1 MTHKIAIVTGATKG
15 IGLATAHHL
24 VAKGYT
30 VIGTHVQNYDED
42 FLNPL
47 RRDGLEFWRVDV
59 SDFARC
65 EAFANQVLERFS
77 SIDVLVNNAGIT
89 DDQLMLTMT
98 PEAFNRVVHVNLGGA
113 FNMVKVFTRSFM
125 KARKGSIVNIA
136 SVIGEIGNPGQANY
150 AAAKAGLI
158 GFSKTLAKEFAPR
171 NIRVNCVAPGFIE
184 TAMTHTLSEAVRGQ
198 ILDQIALKKFGH
210 AQDVANAVAFLVSED
225 AAYITGQT
233 LNVCGG
239 MVI

>member
-1 MTHKIAIVTGATKG
+1 MTLKVAIVTGATKG
-15 IGLATAHHL
+15 IGLATAQHL
-24 VAKGYT
+24 VKQGYH
-30 VIGTHVQNYDED
+30 VVGTHVQHYDAD

-47 RRDGLEFWRVDV
+47 MVDGLEFCRVDV
-59 SDFARC
+59 SDYESC
-65 EAFANQVLERFS
+65 DAFSKQILERFS

-89 DDQLMLTMT
+89 DDQLMLMMT
-98 PEAFNRVVHVNLGGA
+98 PDAFNRVLQVNLGGA
-113 FNMVKVFTRSFM
+113 FNMVKVFTRSMM

-158 GFSKTLAKEFAPR
+158 GFSKTLAKEFASR

-184 TAMTHTLSEAVRGQ
+184 TAMTHALPEATRSQ
-198 ILDQIALKKFGH
+198 ILNQIALKQFGQ
-210 AQDVANAVAFLVSED
+210 AQDVANAVAFLVSD
-225 AAYITGQT
+225 NAAYITGQT